1 VIVRVLGAHTLE
13 SRSTRHTC
21 FLIDGVLAL
30 DAGSLCSA
38 LTPKEQL
45 GVAAVLLT
53 HRHYD
58 HVRDLPTLGLA
69 TRDQGQPVDVYS
81 LPETLEEVFGRLM
94 DGTLYPDFT
103 RSADGPRG
111 PKYRP
116 HPVRPGEAFPVR
128 GYWVLP
134 VEVFHGPPAVGYVV
148 TDPRGRSFAYTGDLG
163 LGLLPFCQAA
173 PDLLAV
179 DISFPNRMVRWAED
193 SGHLTPAL
201 LRDELA
207 IARERGYPV
216 PPVIAVHMN
225 RHLPKK
231 IEAELRQVAEELGV
245 EILIGREDQTFDL

>member
-1 VIVRVLGAHTLE
+1 MIVRVLGAHTLE
-13 SRSTRHTC
+13 SRNTRHTC
-21 FLIDGVLAL
+21 FLMDGVLAL

-38 LTPKEQL
+38 LTREEQL
-45 GVAAVLLT
+45 RVAAVLLT

-81 LPETLEEVFGRLM
+81 LQETLEAVFGRLM

-103 RSADGPRG
+103 QPSAGPRG

-116 HPVRPGEAFPVR
+116 HSVRPGEALRVLD
-128 GYWVLP
+128 YQVLP
-134 VEVFHGPPAVGYVV
+134 LEVYHGPPALGYVV
-148 TDPRGRSFAYTGDLG
+148 TDQRGSSFAYTGDLG

-179 DISFPNRMVRWAED
+179 DMSFPNKMVRSAKD
-193 SGHLTPAL
+193 GGHLTPAL

-216 PPVIAVHMN
+216 PPVLAVHMN
-225 RHLPKK
+225 PQLQEQ

-245 EILIGREDQTFDL
+245 EVLIGGEDQTFHL